1 MSTFHF
7 ENVAYATFLFF
18 ASGADAVPELDALF
32 ILTQSYYTRGET
44 RNLTRDPPTTGL
56 VPRLTVVTGLAWG
69 RGSQS
74 QLARDHSLLA
84 LTYLYTVA
92 FEIDR
97 SC

>member
-1 MSTFHF
+1 MR
-7 ENVAYATFLFF
+7 LF
-18 ASGADAVPELDALF
+18 SSLPLHGADAVPEVDAFF
-32 ILTQSYYTRGET
+32 IRHSRTRGET